1 MQALQW
7 EWQSTHAALE
17 SYRCL
22 LHMCFLWQGDSLP
35 PWRAG
40 SADQMQED
48 IPEGKAAGF
57 PPVAGESSLRQE
69 VGSLSQV

>member
-1 MQALQW
+1 
-7 EWQSTHAALE
+7 
-17 SYRCL
+17 
-22 LHMCFLWQGDSLP
+22 MCFLWQGDSLP